1 LKKEFISIIALIC
14 LFGCQ
19 KPGTPAPLSE
29 STDFKKAEAFLHQHK
44 IDSAFSYFDRVATGS
59 KDSLEAAMAY
69 NYMASIQSDAGD
81 YYGAQESLTTS
92 LTYLDEQ
99 KKEHRYCLA
108 SDYNEL
114 GMTSSKLENFDSAV
128 EYFDLAVKF
137 SDEQTYRLIFLNNKA
152 NAFRSKGDY
161 TQALRFYQQVLG
173 QTKREG
179 KEYARL
185 LNNMASTKWLQNPRY
200 NAGPELFE
208 ALQIRQI
215 AKDLRGQNS
224 SYTHLADYYSK
235 SKPDSGLYFA
245 NKMYLI
251 ARQLNL
257 PDAKLDALKK
267 LIRLSPAEKAKGYFI
282 QYEQL
287 NDSLQ
292 TARNAAKNQFALI
305 RYHTE
310 KSKADNLKLQKEN
323 SEKRYELIQERI
335 RFYGMLGLFL
345 LIIFL
350 AVRWYKIR
358 KKRTE
363 QEKQEAILENQRK
376 ASKKVHDTLANDLYR
391 IMKTVQYGSE
401 QDPEWLMD
409 NLDDVYQR
417 ARDLSYDIVDDN
429 ENFELKLSVLI
440 KSFATDTTRV
450 ILVGNSRELWLK
462 VPAAVKTEIKYIIQ
476 ELMVNMR
483 KHSQATDVVIRF
495 EKQSNR
501 CLISYIDDGVG
512 MQKSTIF
519 NNGLV
524 NTGNRIKAIGGELTF
539 VTNTGKGLEINI
551 TFPLA

>member
-1 LKKEFISIIALIC
+1 MKKEFISIIALIC

>member
-1 LKKEFISIIALIC
+1 MKKEFISIIALFC

-19 KPGTPAPLSE
+19 KPDIPAPLSE

-128 EYFDLAVKF
+128 DYFDLAIKF
-137 SDEQTYRLIFLNNKA
+137 SDEEAYRLIFLNNKA

-161 TQALRFYQQVLG
+161 KQALRFYQQVLG

-185 LNNMASTKWLQNPRY
+185 LNNMASTKWLQNPSY
-200 NAGPELFE
+200 NAGPELFK

-345 LIIFL
+345 LILFL

-401 QDPEWLMD
+401 QDPDWLMD

-450 ILVGNSRELWLK
+450 ILVGNSHELWLK

-512 MQKSTIF
+512 MQKSTVF

-524 NTGNRIKAIGGELTF
+524 NTGNRIKAIDGELTF